1 MKRTFIAIVAL
12 ACPGLISCT
21 HITTL
26 GHKTGYDVNAEFSG
40 DPIAPVSL
48 NAGFEGRT
56 FAAVPPREAIPWNL
70 NFLPQSLPKGDVMST
85 LLELRIEKVDSN
97 DYGSATAF
105 DYVTS
110 GATGLSADALAGADQ
125 STPLLEA
132 NVPASGGG
140 NIGVSKIAQTMED
153 ITKSGTEAFKH

>member
-1 MKRTFIAIVAL
+1 MKTYIKFAVAL
-12 ACPGLISCT
+12 ACSGFISCT
-21 HITTL
+21 HITML

-70 NFLPQSLPKGDVMST
+70 NFLPKELPKGDVMSS
-85 LLELRIEKVDSN
+85 LLELRIEKVRTLES
-97 DYGSATAF
+97 GKAVPF

-110 GATGLSADALAGADQ
+110 GATGLAADAAAGADPSIPFLSENRSAPGAIQ
-125 STPLLEA
+125 A
-132 NVPASGGG
+132 
-140 NIGVSKIAQTMED
+140 SKISGKMQT
-153 ITKSGTEAFKH
+153 ITNSGTQTFNP